1 MSKTLLHGNLEIGV
15 EICFTSTLPTKYFM
29 WHKLCLSTSFL
40 YHLGPPFLKIGVTVF
55 LYISWNYLL
64 SYHFSPP
71 CGVALHFRSINLRE
85 TKRQRAK
92 RHSNTHQNDLCPTRS
107 WQHVNS
113 SLVIMGYSF
122 WILLGKYHHISMWLL
137 SSVNPPGYFWRN
149 SHQSF

>member
-15 EICFTSTLPTKYFM
+15 EICFTSALATKYFM
-29 WHKLCLSTSFL
+29 WHILCLS
-40 YHLGPPFLKIGVTVF
+40 PFVKIGVTVF
-55 LYISWNYLL
+55 IYISWNYLL
-64 SYHFSPP
+64 SYQQILSTVWLPYTSDQSTFVKPK
-71 CGVALHFRSINLRE
+71 VNVLKDIQIL
-85 TKRQRAK
+85 TK
-92 RHSNTHQNDLCPTRS
+92 NDLCPTRS

-113 SLVIMGYSF
+113 CLVIMGYSF